1 MEPASSQTPK
11 KMNLQRVEMS
21 KQPPEIR
28 RQNFD
33 EVAFGYTPAEAQ
45 SEASRCL
52 DCKKPGCVGRCPVE
66 VNIPAFIRAINSGD
80 FTEGIRIIRQKKLPA
95 SGNRAGLPA
104 GRTM

>member
-52 DCKKPGCVGRCPVE
+52 DCKKPGCVGRCPWKS
-66 VNIPAFIRAINSGD
+66 ISGLIRAINSGD
-80 FTEGIRIIRQKKLPA
+80 FTEA
-95 SGNRAGLPA
+95 SA
-104 GRTM
+104 